1 MVLYAVQ
8 NKKKKQKVKTQGLQ
22 RQIKENQCFYE
33 NVWCVAV
40 KS

>member
-8 NKKKKQKVKTQGLQ
+8 NKKKQKVKTQGLQ